1 MFGVRGE
8 SGFEGVGVEVDFAG
22 GDLFGCCSVE
32 AEVANAEGFFGAERR
47 AEDAAG
53 HGASRVEVAESGGRI
68 EGGAGFVV
76 GEVFK
81 VNGTI
86 FVEKA
91 GAGVAGKIGSEAV
104 DGLAGAEAEGG
115 GAFGIGGIEERKAF
129 AEADGVELGDGED
142 ADAALGASGST
153 QEPGAGAAGSV
164 GDGGVDDL
172 NELRIACG
180 EWHGVR
186 IEEAGVKNCSLGRGM
201 LRGSERR
208 AESWCKTSERRG

>member
-172 NELRIACG
+172 NELRIAEESAMG
-180 EWHGVR
+180 SR
-186 IEEAGVKNCSLGRGM
+186 IEEVGVKN
-201 LRGSERR
+201 LRWGEVCCGGSERR
-208 AESWCKTSERRG
+208 AESWSKTSERRG